1 MSVMTMIFYNLR
13 KFVDEIDKIE
23 IGNLLGLNLSFS
35 LYDMFFSFVAT
46 IAALNLMGFWG
57 FEGDWDDTDA
67 TLSDSE
73 EFDGEDE

>member
-23 IGNLLGLNLSFS
+23 IGNLLGLKLSFS

-67 TLSDSE
+67 TLSDAD